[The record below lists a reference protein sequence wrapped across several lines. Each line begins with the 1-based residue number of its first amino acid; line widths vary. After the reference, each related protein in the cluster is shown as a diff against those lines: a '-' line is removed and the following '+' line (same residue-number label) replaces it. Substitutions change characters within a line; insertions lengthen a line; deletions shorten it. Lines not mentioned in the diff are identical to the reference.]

1 MIRHFKYF
9 DDETYEKL
17 EDLDVRTIDLV
28 YFQLSGTLSPHPNV
42 KYWKEFFLTGNVTD
56 SAPDYLKNASQE
68 IRFVNLSQEEK
79 MMAEM
84 MSKREADYW
93 AHITSAEDR
102 GREEKQIEVIHEFYN
117 NGVTINVI
125 AKSLHI
131 STDEVRDILD
141 LD

>member
-93 AHITSAEDR
+93 AQITTAEDR